1 MKKTTF
7 KKGVN
12 QSRNMETMIFANKN
26 RLRMEAGAK
35 SPRFHLLTRTQEA
48 WAVISSDLFS

>member
-1 MKKTTF
+1 MNKTTF

-48 WAVISSDLFS
+48 WAVVSSDLFS

>member
-1 MKKTTF
+1 MNKTTF

-26 RLRMEAGAK
+26 RLRMKAGAK
-35 SPRFHLLTRTQEA
+35 SPRFHLSLQEPRKPG
-48 WAVISSDLFS
+48 LL